1 MHIPELAICII
12 AALSSVNDA
21 TELLFTHASCTC
33 YMVSEP
39 APKCLLCCIL
49 CAWIVV
55 IHTESIYILLER
67 CEQQNIWQVF

>member
-33 YMVSEP
+33 YMVSYP
-39 APKCLLCCIL
+39 AQKCLL
-49 CAWIVV
+49 
-55 IHTESIYILLER
+55 Y
-67 CEQQNIWQVF
+67 F